1 MTGSGVS
8 RETEPKR
15 SDMSTKLKKLELR
28 GWRSIVDTGE
38 PGIEIGDLNVL
49 LGANGA
55 GKSNLLSF
63 FALLNASMEGRL
75 NTFVGRDLGGASAQ
89 LAGGP
94 RRTPV
99 VVARI
104 FFESDRGTN
113 EYGFTLAHAADD
125 RFLFTDEHCE
135 YGAPGH
141 EHPIRVSLGA
151 GHFESAMRAA
161 SQQEGPEGAT
171 ARFIRATLLGWRF
184 FHFHDTSARAAVKLA
199 GEVSDNLHLRADAS
213 NLAAFLLKLRD
224 ESSVSYEL
232 IRATVGLAAPFFED
246 FVLEPEGP
254 GGGLVRLRWRQKGDD
269 IVYGAHQISDGTLRL
284 MCLAALLLQPSLPRL
299 IVIDEPELGLHP
311 YAIELLATLLRQASE
326 KAQVVISTQS
336 VPLVDAL
343 VSPEELI
350 IVDRQTGASRF
361 RRVDGEA
368 LREWLEDYTL
378 GQVWVKNLLGGG
390 PRS

>member
-1 MTGSGVS
+1 M
-8 RETEPKR
+8 P
-15 SDMSTKLKKLELR
+15 TKLKKLALR

-55 GKSNLLSF
+55 GKSNLLAF

-75 NTFVGRDLGGASAQ
+75 NTFVGQELGGASAQ

-99 VVARI
+99 VVAKI
-104 FFESDRGTN
+104 SFEGDSGSD

-125 RFLFTDEHCE
+125 RFLFTDEHC
-135 YGAPGH
+135 GHRAPDQ
-141 EHPIRVSLGA
+141 ERSILVPLGA

-161 SQQEGPEGAT
+161 SQQEGPDGAT

-184 FHFHDTSARAAVKLA
+184 FHFHDTSARAAVKLGGA
-199 GEVSDNLHLRADAS
+199 ASDNLYLRADAS
-213 NLAAFLLKLRD
+213 NLAAFLLKLRE
-224 ESSVSYEL
+224 ESPGSYKL

-254 GGGLVRLRWRQKGDD
+254 GGGMIRLRWRQKGDD
-269 IVYGAHQISDGTLRL
+269 VAYGAHQLSDGTLRL
-284 MCLAALLLQPSLPRL
+284 MCLAALLLQPSLPSL

-343 VSPEELI
+343 ASPDELI
-350 IVDRQTGASRF
+350 VVDRQTGASRF
-361 RRVDGEA
+361 RRIDGEA

-378 GQVWVKNLLGGG
+378 GQLWVKNLLGGG